1 MLICAL
7 GETRGDVR
15 GDVRA
20 DVREEPAEYMSST
33 GEGGGRG
40 RVRVRGDVFGECA
53 NGVVVEM
60 AVEPEGRLRRL
71 LLLGDMALPSATN
84 ASCTALA
91 KYFEEFR
98 EAEGDVPEARV
109 ATVLRDDVEDAVLRV
124 RGRAPGDRPAPED
137 VEAVAGGVLPIGTI
151 DVLCC
156 LCLDDCECVRRC
168 SLRGELHHS

>member
-1 MLICAL
+1 MY
-7 GETRGDVR
+7 E
-15 GDVRA
+15 
-20 DVREEPAEYMSST
+20 SST
-33 GEGGGRG
+33 GEGGGSG

-53 NGVVVEM
+53 NGVLVGT

-71 LLLGDMALPSATN
+71 LLLGDMLPLSPIA
-84 ASCTALA
+84 ASCAALV
-91 KYFEEFR
+91 KYFEDFR
-98 EAEGDVPEARV
+98 EAEGDVPGPEARDANV
-109 ATVLRDDVEDAVLRV
+109 FSEEVDDVVLRV
-124 RGRAPGDRPAPED
+124 RGRAPGDRPAPPE